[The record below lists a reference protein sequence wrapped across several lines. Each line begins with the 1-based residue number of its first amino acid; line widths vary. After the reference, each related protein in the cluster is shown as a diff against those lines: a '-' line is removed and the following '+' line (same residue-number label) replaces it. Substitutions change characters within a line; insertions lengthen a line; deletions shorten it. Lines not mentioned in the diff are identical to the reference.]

1 MSNTSLSQLLSAAE
15 SSPLALTWLAIE
27 YIENAETN
35 TSFEKGV
42 ELLQF
47 AGDHKNVIWAK
58 NIMAYLRYVR
68 PLEQPITHHVLVE
81 SAALEQL
88 RLYAEKG
95 DMWAM
100 LSLGHL
106 LFTGF
111 SNPRNEAEGASW
123 LNRAADHG
131 CLLAMELLMQYGITY
146 DHQR

>member
-1 MSNTSLSQLLSAAE
+1 MSSTSLSQLLSAAD

-35 TSFEKGV
+35 SLFEKGV

-58 NIMAYLRYVR
+58 NIMTYLRYVR
-68 PLEQPITHHVLVE
+68 PLEQPISHHVLVE
-81 SAALEQL
+81 SDALEQL

-106 LFTGF
+106 LYTGF
-111 SNPRNEAEGASW
+111 SNPRNNTEGALW

-131 CLLAMELLMQYGITY
+131 CLLAMNLIVQYGITRNR
-146 DHQR
+146 QR